1 MPRPVFSEEE
11 IKYIIEN
18 ADIMSQSEIAQNLS
32 VIFKDDNNGKRS
44 RSGVHNILQQIR
56 KEKERKI

>member
-1 MPRPVFSEEE
+1 MPRPGFSEEE

-32 VIFKDDNNGKRS
+32 VIFKDINKGRRT
-44 RSGVHNILQQIR
+44 RSGVHNILQKIR
-56 KEKERKI
+56 KEEIEK